1 MIFDAYGLTE
11 AGPVRPAN
19 EDYILM
25 GRFVKN
31 RGGLSLR
38 FPADDDFL
46 AAYGIVFA
54 VADGVG
60 GERGGATASRV
71 ALSAFETQFY
81 SAEKGEAPIE
91 ACRASIEASAARAN
105 ETVLRMAAHQPEL
118 VGMACTLAGICL
130 IGAGGLV
137 FHAGD
142 SRVYRFRNGALK
154 QLTQDDSLAMATAE
168 SGRMTIPEAEA
179 SPAAGTITNCIGS
192 RSFTLTIH
200 DLAALRHG
208 DRLLI
213 CSDGLHG
220 ELRHDQIEAALGEM
234 SSPEA
239 AANILLDA
247 AVQAGGRDNVSIICI
262 HCTE

>member
-1 MIFDAYGLTE
+1 MILDAYGLTE
-11 AGPVRPAN
+11 TGPVRPAN
-19 EDYILM
+19 EDHILM

-31 RGGLSLR
+31 RGGFGLCFSS
-38 FPADDDFL
+38 DDDFL

-71 ALSAFETQFY
+71 ALSALDAQFY
-81 SAEKGEAPIE
+81 SAEKGENPVE
-91 ACRASIEASAARAN
+91 ACRASIEAGAARAN
-105 ETVLRMAAHQPEL
+105 ETVLRMAGRQPEL
-118 VGMACTLAGICL
+118 AGMACTLAGICL
-130 IGAGGLV
+130 TGMGGLV

-142 SRVYRFRNGALK
+142 SRVYRFRNSALK

-179 SPAAGTITNCIGS
+179 SPAAGTITNCVGS
-192 RSFTLTIH
+192 RSFKLTVH

-220 ELRHDQIEAALGEM
+220 ELLHDQIEAALGEA
-234 SSPEA
+234 SSSEA
-239 AANILLDA
+239 AANTLLDA